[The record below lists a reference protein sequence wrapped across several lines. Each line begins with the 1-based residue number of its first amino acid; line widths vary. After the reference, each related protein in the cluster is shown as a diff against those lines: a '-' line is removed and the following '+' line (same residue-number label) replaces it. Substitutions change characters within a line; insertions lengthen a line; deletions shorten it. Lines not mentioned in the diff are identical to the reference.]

1 MALFDG
7 RIGKHNVKHNWCIKR
22 ILEIYQRDTKSIKN
36 LAENP
41 LHCWCGP
48 WLCRQ
53 ARAAPDLLLPIP
65 GHCDRREEGGGVQFF
80 FYLLIHS
87 ISLLFIRIW
96 LRQSSWQNFQ
106 FLRVASISFLELV
119 PLVWPFSMHSL
130 SVILNLWPKPQSK
143 QPGKPKTIFKTQE
156 HIGKQGALKTT
167 TTATIQWQ

>member
-1 MALFDG
+1 MHLKNSKNIPDGHKINPKPGRKSTALLMWSLAVQT
-7 RIGKHNVKHNWCIKR
+7 GKSSSRPFTAHSR
-22 ILEIYQRDTKSIKN
+22 
-36 LAENP
+36 P
-41 LHCWCGP
+41 LRP
-48 WLCRQ
+48 S
-53 ARAAPDLLLPIP
+53 
-65 GHCDRREEGGGVQFF
+65 RRGGGGAQFF

-96 LRQSSWQNFQ
+96 LRQSSWLDFQ

-156 HIGKQGALKTT
+156 HIGKQRALKTT
-167 TTATIQWQ
+167 TTETIQWQ